1 MYILY
6 IYYSNGQNVRY
17 KIKDY
22 AKALELEKIALLKD
36 SETIAK
42 IIIKKSA

>member
-1 MYILY
+1 MYLLY
-6 IYYSNGQNVRY
+6 IYFSDGGSVRY
-17 KIKDY
+17 KLKDY
-22 AKALELEKIALLKD
+22 AKALELEKIALSKD